1 MIVGASRGQQPSIT
15 NDPTEPLR
23 KFPITFLVRRPEF
36 GAERVS
42 ILRVDALRPHDDVQA
57 VVDDRLQ
64 GNWTLTEALVEAGE
78 RVQVKSW
85 NLWDKRWREK
95 PIEVGTMPE
104 GDVVPLFFL
113 TLNKHQERHVYDAV
127 RHALETSSQLIL
139 SQTATFETIYK
150 QQNRLLNFMTAYA
163 NLGPK
168 YAPDPVSLQNRADQI
183 NLDLGATYDP
193 TVQIT
198 SPGQLQHSLD
208 ASVGLL
214 GAFRESPDNPAPAAA
229 LTQSQLP
236 AVVSDWVG
244 LVGDLMKVFIH
255 PPKDIKLTFVPA
267 SAIEG
272 DPGVSTE
279 QHSMALIT
287 QRVLET
293 KDDSLPS
300 IVYRPEF
307 VSKPASKPTKLGFT
321 HPDVLA
327 EDHEVAISLSAESR
341 DLFQH
346 PWAWNWQISDDGKQ
360 FSPLIGAHLVPG
372 RGLVFP
378 ISTEW
383 WGTDTDRTL
392 YIQARIGF
400 QPVQTEKVEVAK
412 IRPQIWKVQPDK
424 VLDIA
429 SGDPSVAI
437 RLARSGSDQPF
448 YRFSSVTLFDSAGKP
463 FASTGTK
470 YAGSLEA
477 VFNLSGAAPG
487 NATIRVQQDGQIG
500 QDPPVTVFIAPKHP
514 SISIFCGKGDKVLR
528 INGPE
533 AMWVKSVQASPLAV
547 ESTDNSEP
555 GTKRLTLSAALPA
568 TTHSVA
574 VTYKDPSRGL
584 EWTVSEP
591 VSVGLPRPRVSATLV
606 GTVPSTIP
614 VGSGADTSW
623 AVATMPPGWFR
634 SKEPVRVQLAA
645 VAPFTWTHDVTL
657 DLGFGS
663 SGDVQKVLSVPEGP
677 IFAFDEISPSA
688 YLTLDLETTL
698 LRDSKRN
705 AGLLWLKLTRSDLAS
720 PWTLVTVQS
729 ESGMVPL
736 RAVKLPNV
744 LSFETTAT
752 GTRVT
757 LTNCDQVLGIKF
769 AGQAGAVAPQF
780 VDSGPGGLT
789 AVVDG
794 PLGVTE
800 FDIELRDASEGMIH
814 IKIVRK
820 P

>member
-1 MIVGASRGQQPSIT
+1 MIVGASRGQQPAAL

-85 NLWDKRWREK
+85 NLWDKKWREK
-95 PIEVGTMPE
+95 PIEIGTMPE

-113 TLNKHQERHVYDAV
+113 TLNKRQERHVYDAV

-198 SPGQLQHSLD
+198 SPGQMQHSLD

-236 AVVSDWVG
+236 GVVSDWVG

-272 DPGVSTE
+272 DPGVATE
-279 QHSMALIT
+279 AHSMALVT

-307 VSKPASKPTKLGFT
+307 ANKPAAKPVKLAVA
-321 HPDVLA
+321 HQDVLA
-327 EDHEVAISLSAESR
+327 EDHEVAISLGPESR
-341 DLFQH
+341 DLYQH

-383 WGTDTDRTL
+383 WGSDTDRTL

-400 QPVQTEKVEVAK
+400 QPVQSEKVEIAK
-412 IRPQIWKVQPDK
+412 IRPQIWAVHAEKA
-424 VLDIA
+424 LDIA

-437 RLARSGSDQPF
+437 HLDRSGTNQPF

-463 FASTGTK
+463 FAASGIK
-470 YAGSLEA
+470 YSGSLEA
-477 VFNLSGAAPG
+477 VFNLSGATPG
-487 NATIRVQQDGQIG
+487 KATIRVQQDGQIG

-533 AMWVKSVQASPLAV
+533 AMWVESVQANPLSV
-547 ESTDNSEP
+547 ENTDNSEP
-555 GTKRLTLSAALPA
+555 GTKRLTLSAALPP
-568 TTHSVA
+568 TTHSVE
-574 VTYKDPSRGL
+574 VTYKDPARGL
-584 EWTVSEP
+584 IWTVSEP
-591 VSVGLPRPRVSATLV
+591 VSVGLPRPRVTATLV

-614 VGSGADTSW
+614 VGSGADPSW
-623 AVATMPPGWFR
+623 AMATMPPGWFR
-634 SKEPVRVQLAA
+634 SRQPVRVQLGA
-645 VAPFTWTHDVTL
+645 VAPFSWTHDVAL

-663 SGDVQKVLSVPEGP
+663 SGDVQKVLTVPEGP
-677 IFAFDEISPSA
+677 IFAFDEVMPTA

-705 AGLLWLKLTRSDLAS
+705 TGLLWLKLTRSDLAS

-729 ESGMVPL
+729 DSGMVPL

-744 LSFETTAT
+744 QSVDATAT

-780 VDSGPGGLT
+780 LDSGPGGLT

-794 PLGVTE
+794 PAGATE